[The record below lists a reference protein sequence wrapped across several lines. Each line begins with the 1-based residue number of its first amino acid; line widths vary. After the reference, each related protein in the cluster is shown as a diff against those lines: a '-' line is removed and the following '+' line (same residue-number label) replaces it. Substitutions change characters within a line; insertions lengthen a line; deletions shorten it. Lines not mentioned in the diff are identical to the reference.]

1 MKRYRVTSHLRDK
14 AGKTLRTVDTF
25 DGVEESA
32 KCALVEAHKKMVTLA
47 AQDLRIDCFASTI
60 KGPGEEISTVDYA
73 DELDRASGEG
83 LMQEIRPED
92 LEPKRGGLVI
102 MDEAEGIDLTTL
114 EGIAAHGNAALR
126 RALDKVLDGSFVYGL
141 HGDQIVSVDEESI
154 ELPLMFPKITP
165 EQEETR
171 KCIAGHFAQG
181 GPASRIVE
189 FVERILNIPLS
200 QTQRDMLADK
210 ASEQENQ

>member
-32 KCALVEAHKKMVTLA
+32 KCALVEAHKKMATLA
-47 AQDLRIDCFASTI
+47 AQDPRIDCFASTI

-126 RALDKVLDGSFVYGL
+126 RALDKVLDGSVYGL

-154 ELPLMFPKITP
+154 ELPLMFPDITP
-165 EQEETR
+165 EQEEAR
-171 KCIAGHFAQG
+171 KRIAGHFAQG

>member
-1 MKRYRVTSHLRDK
+1 MNRYRVTSHLRDK

-126 RALDKVLDGSFVYGL
+126 RALDKVLDGSVPGP
-141 HGDQIVSVDEESI
+141 HGDWIVSEDDEPI
-154 ELPLMFPKITP
+154 KLPLTFPDITP
-165 EQEETR
+165 EQEEAR
-171 KCIAGHFAQG
+171 KRIAGHFAQD
-181 GPASRIVE
+181 GPASGIVE

>member
-1 MKRYRVTSHLRDK
+1 MNRYRVTSHLRDK

-126 RALDKVLDGSFVYGL
+126 RALDKVLDGSVYGL

-154 ELPLMFPKITP
+154 ELPLMFPDITP
-165 EQEETR
+165 EQEEAR
-171 KCIAGHFAQG
+171 KRIAGHFAQD
-181 GPASRIVE
+181 GPASGIVE